1 MPEYHGK
8 GIAKTILN
16 KLENWVK
23 EEKDSVSI
31 LETGF
36 LQKDTIHLYKKVAYE
51 VTENLE
57 QYIGVENSI
66 CVKKRII
73 FLYFINQKS
82 LIFNQKS

>member
-1 MPEYHGK
+1 MFTMPEYHGK

-36 LQKDTIHLYKKVAYE
+36 MQKDAIHLYKKVGY
-51 VTENLE
+51 
-57 QYIGVENSI
+57 
-66 CVKKRII
+66 
-73 FLYFINQKS
+73 
-82 LIFNQKS
+82 